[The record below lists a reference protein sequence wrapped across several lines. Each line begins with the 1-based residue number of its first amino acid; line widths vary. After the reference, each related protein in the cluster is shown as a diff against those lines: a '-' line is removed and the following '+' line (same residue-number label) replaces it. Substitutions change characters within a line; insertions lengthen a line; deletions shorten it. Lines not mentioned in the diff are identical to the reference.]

1 MNTCASILL
10 SLCAVALAAPLH
22 AQSASPAQLK
32 GSFLVVE
39 QGFAAGAPL
48 ASLALLQF
56 DGAGVVSG
64 VQVRQGPGLLAQEQV
79 SGYYAV
85 WPAGDGAIALNT
97 YVADET
103 GGAPLLLANYKF
115 LRAGATGGSAIR
127 SDNGVVSIAHIHPAA
142 AATSLTGEFSFVD
155 LGESPSG
162 QGRAEIG
169 QFRFNA
175 DGTLAGRM
183 LVKQS
188 TLGEIVE
195 VNGAYVR
202 ESSGLWTLKLY
213 VPGATDEDGATTVET
228 VTYTAAAT
236 AQNEL
241 LTIRQGNQLLGVGAL
256 ALTR

>member
-1 MNTCASILL
+1 MKTCTSILL
-10 SLCAVALAAPLH
+10 SLCAIILAGPVQAE
-22 AQSASPAQLK
+22 SDSPAQIK

-39 QGFAAGAPL
+39 QGLASGTPL
-48 ASLALLQF
+48 ASLSLLQF

-64 VQVRQGPGLLAQEQV
+64 VQVRQGPGLLEQDQI

-97 YVADET
+97 FVTDES
-103 GGAPLLLANYKF
+103 GEAPRQVANYKF
-115 LRAGATGGSAIR
+115 LRAGASGGAAVR

-142 AATSLTGEFSFVD
+142 TASTLTGEFSFVD

-169 QFRFNA
+169 LFRFSA
-175 DGTLAGRM
+175 DGTLSGRM

-188 TLGEIVE
+188 TLRDPVD
-195 VNGAYVR
+195 VSGAYVR
-202 ESSGLWTLKLY
+202 ESNGLWTLRLY
-213 VPGATDEDGATTVET
+213 VPGTPDEDGATTIET

-241 LTIRQGNQLLGVGAL
+241 LTIRQGNQLLGIGSL
-256 ALTR
+256 EPSR